1 MKKRS
6 KTNKEIFE
14 ILYPDEELKGKPMMC
29 AEALGYLTA
38 LIQYFPSEERWA
50 SRKQDEILS
59 MLIFHAL

>member
-14 ILYPDEELKGKPMMC
+14 TLYPAEELKEKPMVC
-29 AEALGYLTA
+29 AEALGYLSA
-38 LIQYFPSEERWA
+38 LIQYFPSESRWA